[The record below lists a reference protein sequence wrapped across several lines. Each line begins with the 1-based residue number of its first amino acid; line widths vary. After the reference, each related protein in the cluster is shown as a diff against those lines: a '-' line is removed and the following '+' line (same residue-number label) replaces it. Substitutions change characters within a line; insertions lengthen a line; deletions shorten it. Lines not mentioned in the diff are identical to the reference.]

1 MIYSRASIS
10 DCLIDNERNNL
21 NVSASLMYGV
31 EAGFVNMN
39 YQSMVDISNCTI
51 RGFVA
56 QTASFLRATG
66 QSSVRIGNN
75 TRISNMTS
83 AGYCV

>member
-1 MIYSRASIS
+1 MIYSRARIS

-21 NVSASLMYGV
+21 NVSTSLMNNV

-39 YQSMVDISNCTI
+39 YQSQVDIRNSTI

-66 QSSVRIGNN
+66 
-75 TRISNMTS
+75 
-83 AGYCV
+83 